1 MKFFNQIVHNFIRN
15 GLRNSKYRWL
25 IIAASLV
32 YLISP
37 LDISPDI
44 FPVLGW
50 LDDGMIVTLL
60 ATEVS
65 QFLLERRQAQ
75 KEEKSAASSSVS

>member
-1 MKFFNQIVHNFIRN
+1 MKLFNQVVHNFIRN

-25 IIAASLV
+25 IIAASLL
-32 YLISP
+32 YLVSP
-37 LDISPDI
+37 FDISPDV
-44 FPVLGW
+44 FPVVGW

-60 ATEVS
+60 AAEVS
-65 QFLLERRQAQ
+65 QLLIERRKAQ